1 MRHVCFCSAS
11 RFFDNGRPIKQNPR
25 QMNDF
30 QIENDA
36 ILSGL
41 FLTLLAVLFY
51 SKESTHLFWQKLYG
65 IVPPLLFCYL
75 IPGILNSYQ
84 IIHGESSGLYGFA
97 TKYLLPASLILLLS
111 TANLKAILGLG
122 NKALFIF
129 FTGTLGIIV
138 GGPIALYSV
147 SFFSDSFQMAA
158 QEGSYWKG
166 LVTITGSWIGGSS
179 SQLALKEVYGC
190 SEELFVIILVI
201 DALVANVWT
210 AILFYGAGISQKIDT
225 WLGADATL
233 IEDVKKSILSYQEI
247 KDKPAD
253 LKDLSFILGV
263 GFGGTALAH
272 AGSAFISKLFVPN
285 MDWLVAHGLEP
296 FASQFLW
303 LILLSTTIG
312 ILLSFTRVRKME
324 RLGSTDFATLF
335 IYFLIMTIGMRLDL
349 FHIGANVGLLAVAII
364 WMLIHILSMFVAAK
378 IIKAPFFF
386 VAVGSQANIG
396 GVATAPAVAAA
407 FHPSLAPVGV
417 LLAVLS
423 HVLGTYAGIIS
434 AWLMGFVD

>member
-1 MRHVCFCSAS
+1 
-11 RFFDNGRPIKQNPR
+11 
-25 QMNDF
+25 MNYF

-36 ILSGL
+36 ILAGL
-41 FLTLLAVLFY
+41 FLILLAGLFY
-51 SKESTHLFWQKLYG
+51 SADSKNVFWKRLYG
-65 IVPPLLFCYL
+65 FIPPLLFCYL
-75 IPGILNSYQ
+75 IPGFLNSYHL
-84 IIHGESSGLYGFA
+84 IDGEASGLYRFA
-97 TKYLLPASLILLLS
+97 TNYLLPASLILLLS
-111 TANLKAILGLG
+111 TANLKAIFGLG

-129 FTGTLGIIV
+129 FTGTVGIIV
-138 GGPIALYSV
+138 GGPIALWVV
-147 SFFSDSFQMAA
+147 SFFSDSFNQVAYEA
-158 QEGSYWKG
+158 GYWKG

-179 SQLALKEVYGC
+179 SQLALKEIYGC

-210 AILFYGAGISQKIDT
+210 ALLFYGAGVTQKIDA
-225 WLGADATL
+225 WLGADASL
-233 IEDVKKSILSYQEI
+233 IEDVKKNILKYKET
-247 KDKPAD
+247 KDRPAD
-253 LKDLSFILGV
+253 LKDLTFILGI
-263 GFGGTALAH
+263 GFGGTAVAH
-272 AGSAFISKLFVPN
+272 ACSGFISNFFTPHR
-285 MDWLVAHGLEP
+285 DWLISHGLEP

-324 RLGSTDFATLF
+324 KLGSTDFATLF

-349 FHIGANVGLLAVAII
+349 FNIGANVGLLAVAVI
-364 WMLIHILSMFVAAK
+364 WMLIHISSMLIAAK
-378 IIKAPFFF
+378 ISKAPFFF

-423 HVLGTYAGIIS
+423 HVIGTYAGIIS
-434 AWLMGFVD
+434 AWLMRLVEV

>member
-1 MRHVCFCSAS
+1 
-11 RFFDNGRPIKQNPR
+11 
-25 QMNDF
+25 MNFF

-36 ILSGL
+36 IIAGL
-41 FLTLLAVLFY
+41 FLILLTGLFY
-51 SKESTHLFWQKLYG
+51 STESNHVFWKKLYG

-75 IPGILNSYQ
+75 IPGFLNSYH
-84 IIHGESSGLYGFA
+84 IIQGENSGLYGFA

-111 TANLKAILGLG
+111 TANLRAILGLG
-122 NKALFIF
+122 NKALIIF
-129 FTGTLGIIV
+129 FTGTLGIII
-138 GGPIALYSV
+138 GGPIALYTV
-147 SFFSDSFQMAA
+147 SLFSETFHLAA
-158 QEGSYWKG
+158 QEGGYWKG

-179 SQLALKEVYGC
+179 SQLALKEIYGC

-210 AILFYGAGISQKIDT
+210 ALLFYGAGVSSKIDT

-233 IEDVKKSILSYQEI
+233 IEDVKKSILKYKET
-247 KDKPAD
+247 KDRPAD

-263 GFGGTALAH
+263 GFGGTAIAH
-272 AGSAFISKLFVPN
+272 AGSGFISNIFAPHR
-285 MDWLVAHGLEP
+285 DWLMANGLEP

-303 LILLSTTIG
+303 LILLATTIG
-312 ILLSFTRVRKME
+312 IILSFTSVRKME
-324 RLGSTDFATLF
+324 KVGSTDFATLF

-349 FHIGANVGLLAVAII
+349 FNIGANVGILAVAIV

-423 HVLGTYAGIIS
+423 HVVGTYAGIIS
-434 AWLMGFVD
+434 GWLMRFVG

>member
-1 MRHVCFCSAS
+1 
-11 RFFDNGRPIKQNPR
+11 
-25 QMNDF
+25 MNFF

-36 ILSGL
+36 IIAGL
-41 FLTLLAVLFY
+41 FLILLAGIFY
-51 SKESTHLFWQKLYG
+51 SADSNHGFWKKLYG
-65 IVPPLLFCYL
+65 VVPPLLFCYL
-75 IPGILNSYQ
+75 IPGFLNSYH
-84 IIHGESSGLYGFA
+84 IISGEVSGLYRFA
-97 TKYLLPASLILLLS
+97 TAYLLPASLILLLS
-111 TANLKAILGLG
+111 TANLKAIFGLG
-122 NKALFIF
+122 NKALAIF
-129 FTGTLGIIV
+129 FTGSIGIII
-138 GGPIALYSV
+138 GGPIALYIV
-147 SFFSDSFQMAA
+147 SFFSESFHVVS
-158 QEGSYWKG
+158 QEAGYWKG

-210 AILFYGAGISQKIDT
+210 ALLFYGAGFTHKIDA
-225 WLGADATL
+225 WLGADASL
-233 IEDVKKSILSYQEI
+233 IEDVKKNILKFKET

-253 LKDLSFILGV
+253 LKDLTFILGI
-263 GFGGTALAH
+263 GFGGTAVAH
-272 AGSAFISKLFVPN
+272 ACSGLISKLFAPHR
-285 MDWLVAHGLEP
+285 DWLVAHGLEP
-296 FASQFLW
+296 FSSQFLW

-324 RLGSTDFATLF
+324 KLGSTDFATLF

-349 FHIGANVGLLAVAII
+349 FNIGANVGLLAVAVI
-364 WMLIHILSMFVAAK
+364 WMLIHIISMIVAAK

-423 HVLGTYAGIIS
+423 HVIGTYAGIIS
-434 AWLMGFVD
+434 AWLMRLMEV

>member
-1 MRHVCFCSAS
+1 
-11 RFFDNGRPIKQNPR
+11 
-25 QMNDF
+25 MNFF

-36 ILSGL
+36 IIAGL
-41 FLTLLAVLFY
+41 FLILLAGIFY
-51 SKESTHLFWQKLYG
+51 SADSNHGFWKKLYG
-65 IVPPLLFCYL
+65 VVPPLLFCYL
-75 IPGILNSYQ
+75 IPGFLNSYHV
-84 IIHGESSGLYGFA
+84 ISGEASGLYRFA
-97 TKYLLPASLILLLS
+97 TVYLLPASLILLLS
-111 TANLKAILGLG
+111 TANLKAIFGLG
-122 NKALFIF
+122 NKALLIF
-129 FTGTLGIIV
+129 FTGSIGIVI
-138 GGPIALYSV
+138 GGPIALYVV
-147 SFFSDSFQMAA
+147 SFFSDSFHVAA
-158 QEGSYWKG
+158 QEAGYWKG

-179 SQLALKEVYGC
+179 SQLALKEIYGC

-210 AILFYGAGISQKIDT
+210 ALLFYGAGITHKIDA

-233 IEDVKKSILSYQEI
+233 IEDVKKNILKFKET

-253 LKDLSFILGV
+253 LKDLTFILGI
-263 GFGGTALAH
+263 GFGGTAVAH
-272 AGSAFISKLFVPN
+272 ACSGLISKLFAPHR
-285 MDWLVAHGLEP
+285 DWLIEHGLEP
-296 FASQFLW
+296 FSSQFLW

-324 RLGSTDFATLF
+324 KLGSTDFATLF

-349 FHIGANVGLLAVAII
+349 FNIGANVGLLAVAVI
-364 WMLIHILSMFVAAK
+364 WMLIHIISMIVVAK
-378 IIKAPFFF
+378 MIKAPFFF

-423 HVLGTYAGIIS
+423 HVIGTYAGIIS
-434 AWLMGFVD
+434 AYLMRLVDV

>member
-1 MRHVCFCSAS
+1 
-11 RFFDNGRPIKQNPR
+11 
-25 QMNDF
+25 MNFF

-36 ILSGL
+36 IIAGL
-41 FLTLLAVLFY
+41 FLILLAGLFFSAASNHAY
-51 SKESTHLFWQKLYG
+51 WKKLYG

-75 IPGILNSYQ
+75 IPGFLNSYH

-122 NKALFIF
+122 NKALLIF

-138 GGPIALYSV
+138 GGPISLFIV
-147 SFFSDSFQMAA
+147 SLLSDSFHMAA
-158 QEGSYWKG
+158 QEGGYWKG

-179 SQLALKEVYGC
+179 SQLALKEIYGC

-201 DALVANVWT
+201 DALVANMWT
-210 AILFYGAGISQKIDT
+210 ALLFYGAGITQKIDT
-225 WLGADATL
+225 WLGADASL
-233 IEDVKKSILSYQEI
+233 IEDVKKSILSYQET

-253 LKDLSFILGV
+253 LKDLSLILGV
-263 GFGGTALAH
+263 GFGGTAVAH
-272 AGSAFISKLFVPN
+272 AGSGLIVKLFAPHR
-285 MDWLVAHGLEP
+285 DWLMAHGLEP

-312 ILLSFTRVRKME
+312 ILLSFTQVRKME
-324 RLGSTDFATLF
+324 KLGSTDFATLF

-349 FHIGANVGLLAVAII
+349 FHIGANVGLLVVAII
-364 WMLIHILSMFVAAK
+364 WMLIHILTMFTAAK
-378 IIKAPFFF
+378 ISKAPFFF

-423 HVLGTYAGIIS
+423 HVVGTYAGIIS
-434 AWLMGFVD
+434 AWLMQWVG

>member
-1 MRHVCFCSAS
+1 
-11 RFFDNGRPIKQNPR
+11 
-25 QMNDF
+25 MNFF

-36 ILSGL
+36 IIAGL
-41 FLTLLAVLFY
+41 FLILLTGLFY
-51 SKESTHLFWQKLYG
+51 STESNHAFWKKLYG

-75 IPGILNSYQ
+75 IPGFLNSYQ
-84 IIHGESSGLYGFA
+84 IIQGENSGLYGFA

-122 NKALFIF
+122 NKALIIF
-129 FTGTLGIIV
+129 FTGTLGIII
-138 GGPIALYSV
+138 GGPIALYTV
-147 SFFSDSFQMAA
+147 SLFSETFHLAA
-158 QEGSYWKG
+158 QEGGYWKG

-179 SQLALKEVYGC
+179 SQLALKEIYGC

-210 AILFYGAGISQKIDT
+210 ALLFYGAGVSSKIDA

-233 IEDVKKSILSYQEI
+233 IEDVKKSILKYKET
-247 KDKPAD
+247 KDRPAD

-263 GFGGTALAH
+263 GFGGTAIAH
-272 AGSAFISKLFVPN
+272 AGSGFISNLFAPHR
-285 MDWLVAHGLEP
+285 DWLIAHGLEP

-303 LILLSTTIG
+303 LILLATTIG
-312 ILLSFTRVRKME
+312 IILSFTSVRKME
-324 RLGSTDFATLF
+324 KLGSTDFATLF

-349 FHIGANVGLLAVAII
+349 FNIGANVGLLAVAIV

-423 HVLGTYAGIIS
+423 HVVGTYAGIIS
-434 AWLMGFVD
+434 GWLMRFVG

>member
-1 MRHVCFCSAS
+1 
-11 RFFDNGRPIKQNPR
+11 
-25 QMNDF
+25 MNFF

-36 ILSGL
+36 IIAGLFLILLSGL
-41 FLTLLAVLFY
+41 FFSAASNHAY
-51 SKESTHLFWQKLYG
+51 WKKLYG

-75 IPGILNSYQ
+75 IPGFLNSYH

-122 NKALFIF
+122 NKALLIF

-138 GGPIALYSV
+138 GGPISLFIV
-147 SFFSDSFQMAA
+147 SLFSDSFHMAA
-158 QEGSYWKG
+158 QEGGYWKG

-179 SQLALKEVYGC
+179 SQLALKEIYGC

-201 DALVANVWT
+201 DALVANMWT
-210 AILFYGAGISQKIDT
+210 ALLFYGAGITQKIDN
-225 WLGADATL
+225 WLGADASL
-233 IEDVKKSILSYQEI
+233 IEDVKKSILSYQET

-253 LKDLSFILGV
+253 LKDLSLILGV
-263 GFGGTALAH
+263 GFGGTAVAH
-272 AGSAFISKLFVPN
+272 AGSGLIVKLFAPHR
-285 MDWLVAHGLEP
+285 DWLMAHGLEP

-312 ILLSFTRVRKME
+312 ILLSFTQVRKME
-324 RLGSTDFATLF
+324 KLGSTDFATLF

-349 FHIGANVGLLAVAII
+349 FHIGANVGLLVVAII

-378 IIKAPFFF
+378 ISKAPFFF

-423 HVLGTYAGIIS
+423 HVVGTYAGIIS
-434 AWLMGFVD
+434 AWLMQWVG

>member
-1 MRHVCFCSAS
+1 
-11 RFFDNGRPIKQNPR
+11 
-25 QMNDF
+25 MNFF

-36 ILSGL
+36 IIAGL
-41 FLTLLAVLFY
+41 FLILLTGLFY
-51 SKESTHLFWQKLYG
+51 STESNHVFWKRLYG

-75 IPGILNSYQ
+75 IPGFLNSYH
-84 IIHGESSGLYGFA
+84 IIQGETSGLYGFA

-122 NKALFIF
+122 NKALLIF
-129 FTGTLGIIV
+129 FTGTFGIII
-138 GGPIALYSV
+138 GGPIALYTV
-147 SFFSDSFQMAA
+147 SLFSDSFQMAA
-158 QEGSYWKG
+158 QEGGYWKG

-179 SQLALKEVYGC
+179 SQLALKEIYGC

-201 DALVANVWT
+201 DALVANLWT
-210 AILFYGAGISQKIDT
+210 ALLFYGAGISAKIDA
-225 WLGADATL
+225 WLGADDTL
-233 IEDVKKSILSYQEI
+233 IEDVKKSILKYKET

-272 AGSAFISKLFVPN
+272 AGSGFISNLMLPHRE
-285 MDWLVAHGLEP
+285 WLMAHGLEP

-312 ILLSFTRVRKME
+312 ILLSFTSVRKME
-324 RLGSTDFATLF
+324 KLGSTDFATLF

-349 FHIGANVGLLAVAII
+349 FNIGANVGLLAVAVI

-423 HVLGTYAGIIS
+423 HVVGTYAGIIS
-434 AWLMGFVD
+434 AWLMRLVE

>member
-1 MRHVCFCSAS
+1 
-11 RFFDNGRPIKQNPR
+11 
-25 QMNDF
+25 MNYF

-36 ILSGL
+36 ILAGL
-41 FLTLLAVLFY
+41 FLILLAGLFY
-51 SKESTHLFWQKLYG
+51 SADSKNVFWKRLYG
-65 IVPPLLFCYL
+65 FIPPLLFCYL
-75 IPGILNSYQ
+75 IPGFLNSYHL
-84 IIHGESSGLYGFA
+84 IDGEASGLYRFA
-97 TKYLLPASLILLLS
+97 TNYLLPASLILLLS
-111 TANLKAILGLG
+111 TANLKAIFGLG

-129 FTGTLGIIV
+129 FTGSIGIIV
-138 GGPIALYSV
+138 GGPIALWVV
-147 SFFSDSFQMAA
+147 SFFSDSFNQVAHEA
-158 QEGSYWKG
+158 GYWKG

-179 SQLALKEVYGC
+179 SQLALKEIYGC

-210 AILFYGAGISQKIDT
+210 ALLFYGAGVTQKIDA
-225 WLGADATL
+225 WLGADASL
-233 IEDVKKSILSYQEI
+233 IEDVKKNILKYKET

-253 LKDLSFILGV
+253 LKDLTFILGI
-263 GFGGTALAH
+263 GFGGTAVAH
-272 AGSAFISKLFVPN
+272 ACSGFISTWVGPHR
-285 MDWLVAHGLEP
+285 DWLIAHGLEP
-296 FASQFLW
+296 FASPFLW

-324 RLGSTDFATLF
+324 KLGSTDFATLF

-349 FHIGANVGLLAVAII
+349 FNIGANMGLLAVAVI
-364 WMLIHILSMFVAAK
+364 WMLIHITSMLIAAK
-378 IIKAPFFF
+378 ISKAPFFF

-423 HVLGTYAGIIS
+423 HVIGTYAGIIS
-434 AWLMGFVD
+434 AWLMRLVEV

>member
-1 MRHVCFCSAS
+1 
-11 RFFDNGRPIKQNPR
+11 
-25 QMNDF
+25 MNYF

-36 ILSGL
+36 IISGL
-41 FLTLLAVLFY
+41 FLILLTGLFY
-51 SKESTHLFWQKLYG
+51 STESNHAFWKKLYG

-75 IPGILNSYQ
+75 IPGFLNSYH
-84 IIHGESSGLYGFA
+84 IIQGENSGLYGFA

-111 TANLKAILGLG
+111 TANLRAILGLG
-122 NKALFIF
+122 NKALIIF
-129 FTGTLGIIV
+129 FTGTLGIVI
-138 GGPIALYSV
+138 GGPIALYAV
-147 SFFSDSFQMAA
+147 SLFSETFHLAA
-158 QEGSYWKG
+158 QEGGYWKG
-166 LVTITGSWIGGSS
+166 FVTITGSWIGGSS
-179 SQLALKEVYGC
+179 SQLALKEIYGC

-210 AILFYGAGISQKIDT
+210 ALLFYGAGVSAKIDA

-233 IEDVKKSILSYQEI
+233 IEDVKKSILKYKET
-247 KDKPAD
+247 KDRPAD

-263 GFGGTALAH
+263 GFGGTAIAH
-272 AGSAFISKLFVPN
+272 AGSGFISNLFAPHR
-285 MDWLVAHGLEP
+285 DWLMANGLEP

-303 LILLSTTIG
+303 LILLATTIG
-312 ILLSFTRVRKME
+312 IILSFTSVRKME
-324 RLGSTDFATLF
+324 KVGSTDFATLF

-349 FHIGANVGLLAVAII
+349 FNIGANVGLLAVAIV

-423 HVLGTYAGIIS
+423 HVVGTYAGIIS
-434 AWLMGFVD
+434 GWLMRFVG

>member
-1 MRHVCFCSAS
+1 
-11 RFFDNGRPIKQNPR
+11 
-25 QMNDF
+25 MNFF

-36 ILSGL
+36 IIAGL
-41 FLTLLAVLFY
+41 FLILLAGLFFSAASNHAY
-51 SKESTHLFWQKLYG
+51 WKKLYG

-75 IPGILNSYQ
+75 IPGFLNSYH

-122 NKALFIF
+122 NKALLIF

-138 GGPIALYSV
+138 GGPISLFIV
-147 SFFSDSFQMAA
+147 SLFSDSFHMAA
-158 QEGSYWKG
+158 QEGGYWKG

-179 SQLALKEVYGC
+179 SQLALKEIYGC

-201 DALVANVWT
+201 DALVANMWT
-210 AILFYGAGISQKIDT
+210 ALLFYGAGITQKIDT
-225 WLGADATL
+225 WLGADASL
-233 IEDVKKSILSYQEI
+233 IEDVKKSILSYQET

-253 LKDLSFILGV
+253 LKDLSLILGV
-263 GFGGTALAH
+263 GFGGTAVAH
-272 AGSAFISKLFVPN
+272 AGSGLIVKLFAPHR
-285 MDWLVAHGLEP
+285 DWLMAHGLEP

-312 ILLSFTRVRKME
+312 ILLSFTQVRKME
-324 RLGSTDFATLF
+324 KLGSTDFATLF

-349 FHIGANVGLLAVAII
+349 FHIGANVGLLVVAII

-378 IIKAPFFF
+378 ISKAPFFF

-423 HVLGTYAGIIS
+423 HVVGTYAGIIS
-434 AWLMGFVD
+434 AWLMQWVG

>member
-1 MRHVCFCSAS
+1 
-11 RFFDNGRPIKQNPR
+11 
-25 QMNDF
+25 MNFF

-36 ILSGL
+36 IIAGL
-41 FLTLLAVLFY
+41 FLILLTGLFY
-51 SKESTHLFWQKLYG
+51 STESNHAFWKKLYG

-75 IPGILNSYQ
+75 IPGFLNSYQ
-84 IIHGESSGLYGFA
+84 IIQGENSGLYGFA

-122 NKALFIF
+122 NKALIIF
-129 FTGTLGIIV
+129 FTGTLGIII
-138 GGPIALYSV
+138 GGPIALYAV
-147 SFFSDSFQMAA
+147 SLFSETFHLAA
-158 QEGSYWKG
+158 QEGGYWKG

-179 SQLALKEVYGC
+179 SQLALKEIYGC

-210 AILFYGAGISQKIDT
+210 ALLFYGAGISAKIDA

-233 IEDVKKSILSYQEI
+233 IEDVKKSILKYKET
-247 KDKPAD
+247 KDRPAD

-263 GFGGTALAH
+263 GFGGTAIAH
-272 AGSAFISKLFVPN
+272 AGSGFISNLFAPHR
-285 MDWLVAHGLEP
+285 DWLMANGLEP

-303 LILLSTTIG
+303 LILLATTIG
-312 ILLSFTRVRKME
+312 IILSFTSVRKME
-324 RLGSTDFATLF
+324 KVGSTDFATLF

-349 FHIGANVGLLAVAII
+349 FNIGANVGLLAVAIV

-423 HVLGTYAGIIS
+423 HVVGTYAGIIS
-434 AWLMGFVD
+434 GWLMRFVG

>member
-1 MRHVCFCSAS
+1 
-11 RFFDNGRPIKQNPR
+11 
-25 QMNDF
+25 MNFF

-36 ILSGL
+36 IIAGL
-41 FLTLLAVLFY
+41 FLILLAGLFFSAASNHAY
-51 SKESTHLFWQKLYG
+51 WKKLYG

-75 IPGILNSYQ
+75 IPGFLNSYH

-122 NKALFIF
+122 NKALLIF

-138 GGPIALYSV
+138 GGPISLFIV
-147 SFFSDSFQMAA
+147 SLFSDSFHMAA
-158 QEGSYWKG
+158 QEGGYWKG

-179 SQLALKEVYGC
+179 SQLALKEIYGC

-201 DALVANVWT
+201 DALVANMWT
-210 AILFYGAGISQKIDT
+210 ALLFYGAGITQKIDT
-225 WLGADATL
+225 WLGADASL
-233 IEDVKKSILSYQEI
+233 IEDVKKSILSYQET

-253 LKDLSFILGV
+253 LKDLSLILGV
-263 GFGGTALAH
+263 GFGGTAVAH
-272 AGSAFISKLFVPN
+272 AGSGLIVKLFAPHR
-285 MDWLVAHGLEP
+285 DWLMAHGLEP

-312 ILLSFTRVRKME
+312 ILLSFTQVRKME
-324 RLGSTDFATLF
+324 KLGSTDFATLF

-349 FHIGANVGLLAVAII
+349 FHIGANVGLLVVAII
-364 WMLIHILSMFVAAK
+364 WMLIHILTMFTAAK
-378 IIKAPFFF
+378 ISKAPFFF

-423 HVLGTYAGIIS
+423 HVVGTYAGIIS
-434 AWLMGFVD
+434 AWLMQWVG

>member
-1 MRHVCFCSAS
+1 
-11 RFFDNGRPIKQNPR
+11 
-25 QMNDF
+25 MNFF

-36 ILSGL
+36 IIAGL
-41 FLTLLAVLFY
+41 FLILLAGIFY
-51 SKESTHLFWQKLYG
+51 SADSNHGFWKKLYG
-65 IVPPLLFCYL
+65 VVPPLLFCYL
-75 IPGILNSYQ
+75 IPGFLNSYH
-84 IIHGESSGLYGFA
+84 IISGEASGLYRFA
-97 TKYLLPASLILLLS
+97 TAYLLPASLILLLS
-111 TANLKAILGLG
+111 TANLKAIFGLG
-122 NKALFIF
+122 NKALAIF
-129 FTGTLGIIV
+129 FTGSIGIVI
-138 GGPIALYSV
+138 GGPIALYVV
-147 SFFSDSFQMAA
+147 SFFSESFHVAS
-158 QEGSYWKG
+158 QEAGYWKG

-210 AILFYGAGISQKIDT
+210 ALLFYGAGFTHKIDA
-225 WLGADATL
+225 WLGADASL
-233 IEDVKKSILSYQEI
+233 IEDVKKNILKFKET

-253 LKDLSFILGV
+253 LKDLTFILGI
-263 GFGGTALAH
+263 GFGGTAVAH
-272 AGSAFISKLFVPN
+272 ACSGLISKLFAPHR
-285 MDWLVAHGLEP
+285 DWLVAHGLEP
-296 FASQFLW
+296 FSSQFLW

-324 RLGSTDFATLF
+324 KLGSTDFATLF

-349 FHIGANVGLLAVAII
+349 FNIGANVGLLAVAVI
-364 WMLIHILSMFVAAK
+364 WMLIHIISMIVAAK

-423 HVLGTYAGIIS
+423 HVIGTYAGIIS
-434 AWLMGFVD
+434 AWLMRLMEV

>member
-1 MRHVCFCSAS
+1 M
-11 RFFDNGRPIKQNPR
+11 IY
-25 QMNDF
+25 F

-36 ILSGL
+36 IIAGL
-41 FLTLLAVLFY
+41 FLILLTGLFY
-51 SKESTHLFWQKLYG
+51 STESNHAFWKKLYG

-75 IPGILNSYQ
+75 IPGFLNSYH
-84 IIHGESSGLYGFA
+84 IIQGENSGLYGFA

-122 NKALFIF
+122 NKALIIF
-129 FTGTLGIIV
+129 FTGTLGIII
-138 GGPIALYSV
+138 GGPIALYAV
-147 SFFSDSFQMAA
+147 SLFSETFHLAA
-158 QEGSYWKG
+158 QEGGYWKG

-179 SQLALKEVYGC
+179 SQLALKEIYGC

-210 AILFYGAGISQKIDT
+210 ALLFYGAGISAKIDA

-233 IEDVKKSILSYQEI
+233 IEDVKKSILKYKET
-247 KDKPAD
+247 KDRPAD

-263 GFGGTALAH
+263 GFGGTAIAH
-272 AGSAFISKLFVPN
+272 AGSGFISNLFAPHR
-285 MDWLVAHGLEP
+285 DWLIAHGLEP

-303 LILLSTTIG
+303 LILLATTIG
-312 ILLSFTRVRKME
+312 IILSFTSVRKME
-324 RLGSTDFATLF
+324 KLGSTDFATLF

-349 FHIGANVGLLAVAII
+349 FNIGANVGLLAVAIV

-423 HVLGTYAGIIS
+423 HVVGTYAGIIS
-434 AWLMGFVD
+434 GWLMRFVG

>member
-1 MRHVCFCSAS
+1 
-11 RFFDNGRPIKQNPR
+11 
-25 QMNDF
+25 MNFF

-36 ILSGL
+36 IIAGL
-41 FLTLLAVLFY
+41 FLILLAGLFFSAASNHAY
-51 SKESTHLFWQKLYG
+51 WKKLYG

-75 IPGILNSYQ
+75 IPGFLNSYH

-122 NKALFIF
+122 NKALLVF

-138 GGPIALYSV
+138 GGPISLFIV
-147 SFFSDSFQMAA
+147 SLFSDSFHMAA
-158 QEGSYWKG
+158 QEGGYWKG

-179 SQLALKEVYGC
+179 SQLALKEIYGC

-201 DALVANVWT
+201 DALVANMWT
-210 AILFYGAGISQKIDT
+210 ALLFYGAGITQKIDT
-225 WLGADATL
+225 WLGADASL
-233 IEDVKKSILSYQEI
+233 IEDVKKSILSYQET

-253 LKDLSFILGV
+253 LKDLSLILGV
-263 GFGGTALAH
+263 GFGGTAVAH
-272 AGSAFISKLFVPN
+272 AGSGLIVKLFAPHR
-285 MDWLVAHGLEP
+285 DWLMAHGLEP

-312 ILLSFTRVRKME
+312 ILLSFTQVRKME
-324 RLGSTDFATLF
+324 KLGSTDFATLF

-349 FHIGANVGLLAVAII
+349 FHIGANVGLLVVAII
-364 WMLIHILSMFVAAK
+364 WMLIHILTMFTAAK
-378 IIKAPFFF
+378 ISKAPFFF

-423 HVLGTYAGIIS
+423 HVVGTYAGIIS
-434 AWLMGFVD
+434 AWLMQWVG

>member
-1 MRHVCFCSAS
+1 
-11 RFFDNGRPIKQNPR
+11 
-25 QMNDF
+25 MNYF

-36 ILSGL
+36 ILAGL
-41 FLTLLAVLFY
+41 FLILLAGLFY
-51 SKESTHLFWQKLYG
+51 SADSKNVIWKRLYG
-65 IVPPLLFCYL
+65 FIPPLLFCYL
-75 IPGILNSYQ
+75 IPGFLNSYHL
-84 IIHGESSGLYGFA
+84 IDGEASGLYRFA
-97 TKYLLPASLILLLS
+97 TNYLLPASLILLLS
-111 TANLKAILGLG
+111 TANLKAIFGLG

-129 FTGTLGIIV
+129 FTGSVGIIV
-138 GGPIALYSV
+138 GGPIALWVV
-147 SFFSDSFQMAA
+147 SFFSDSFNQVAHEA
-158 QEGSYWKG
+158 GYWKG

-179 SQLALKEVYGC
+179 SQLALKEIYGC

-210 AILFYGAGISQKIDT
+210 ALLFYGAGVTQKIDA
-225 WLGADATL
+225 WLGADASM
-233 IEDVKKSILSYQEI
+233 IEDVKKNILKYKET

-253 LKDLSFILGV
+253 LKDLTFILGI
-263 GFGGTALAH
+263 GFGGTAVAH
-272 AGSAFISKLFVPN
+272 ACSGFISTWVGPHR
-285 MDWLVAHGLEP
+285 DWLIANGLEP
-296 FASQFLW
+296 FASPFLW

-324 RLGSTDFATLF
+324 KLGSTDFATLF

-349 FHIGANVGLLAVAII
+349 FNIGANMGLLAVAVI
-364 WMLIHILSMFVAAK
+364 WMLIHITSMLIAAK
-378 IIKAPFFF
+378 ISKAPFFF

-423 HVLGTYAGIIS
+423 HVIGTYAGIIS
-434 AWLMGFVD
+434 AWLMRLVEV

>member
-1 MRHVCFCSAS
+1 
-11 RFFDNGRPIKQNPR
+11 
-25 QMNDF
+25 MNYF

-36 ILSGL
+36 IIAGL
-41 FLTLLAVLFY
+41 FLIILTGLFF
-51 SKESTHLFWQKLYG
+51 SSDSTNVFWKKLYG

-75 IPGILNSYQ
+75 IPGFLNSYHF
-84 IIHGESSGLYGFA
+84 INGETSGLYSFA

-111 TANLKAILGLG
+111 TANLKAIFGLG
-122 NKALFIF
+122 NKALIIF
-129 FTGTLGIIV
+129 FTGSFGIII
-138 GGPIALYSV
+138 GGPIALSV
-147 SFFSDSFQMAA
+147 VSLFSDNFKIAA
-158 QEGSYWKG
+158 HDAGYWKG

-179 SQLALKEVYGC
+179 SQLALKEIYGC
-190 SEELFVIILVI
+190 TEELFVIILVI
-201 DALVANVWT
+201 DALVSNLWT
-210 AILFYGAGISQKIDT
+210 ALLFYGAGITNKIDS

-233 IEDVKKSILSYQEI
+233 IEDVKKNIFKYKET

-253 LKDLSFILGV
+253 LKDLSFILGI

-272 AGSAFISKLFVPN
+272 ACSSIISKLFLPHR
-285 MDWLVAHGLEP
+285 DWLNLHGLEP
-296 FASQFLW
+296 FSSQFLW
-303 LILLSTTIG
+303 LILLSTSIG
-312 ILLSFTRVRKME
+312 ILLSFTKVRKME
-324 RLGSTDFATLF
+324 KLGSTDFATLF

-349 FHIGANVGLLAVAII
+349 FNIGANVGLLAVAVI
-364 WMLIHILSMFVAAK
+364 WMLIHIISMFVAAK

-423 HVLGTYAGIIS
+423 HVIGTYAGIIS
-434 AWLMGFVD
+434 AWLMRFVG

>member
-1 MRHVCFCSAS
+1 
-11 RFFDNGRPIKQNPR
+11 
-25 QMNDF
+25 MNFF

-36 ILSGL
+36 IIAGL
-41 FLTLLAVLFY
+41 FLILLAGIFY
-51 SKESTHLFWQKLYG
+51 SADSNHGFWKKLYG
-65 IVPPLLFCYL
+65 VVPPLLFCYL
-75 IPGILNSYQ
+75 IPGFLNSYHV
-84 IIHGESSGLYGFA
+84 ISGEASGLYRFA
-97 TKYLLPASLILLLS
+97 TVYLLPASLILLLS
-111 TANLKAILGLG
+111 TANLKAIFGLG
-122 NKALFIF
+122 NKALLIF
-129 FTGTLGIIV
+129 FTGSIGIVI
-138 GGPIALYSV
+138 GGPIALYVV
-147 SFFSDSFQMAA
+147 SFFSDSFHVAA
-158 QEGSYWKG
+158 QEAGYWKG

-179 SQLALKEVYGC
+179 SQLALKEIYGC

-210 AILFYGAGISQKIDT
+210 ALLFYGAGITHKIDA

-233 IEDVKKSILSYQEI
+233 IEDVKKNILKFKET

-253 LKDLSFILGV
+253 LKDLTFILGI
-263 GFGGTALAH
+263 GFGGTAVAH
-272 AGSAFISKLFVPN
+272 ACSGLISKLFAPHR
-285 MDWLVAHGLEP
+285 DWLIEHGLEP
-296 FASQFLW
+296 FSSQFLW
-303 LILLSTTIG
+303 LILVSTTIG

-324 RLGSTDFATLF
+324 KLGSTDFATLF

-349 FHIGANVGLLAVAII
+349 FNIGANVGLLALAAI
-364 WMLIHILSMFVAAK
+364 WMLIHIISMIVAAK

-423 HVLGTYAGIIS
+423 HVIGTYAGIIS
-434 AWLMGFVD
+434 AWLMRLVDV

>member
-1 MRHVCFCSAS
+1 L
-11 RFFDNGRPIKQNPR
+11 
-25 QMNDF
+25 
-30 QIENDA
+30 
-36 ILSGL
+36 ILLAGL
-41 FLTLLAVLFY
+41 FFSAASNHAY
-51 SKESTHLFWQKLYG
+51 WKKIYG

-75 IPGILNSYQ
+75 IPGFLNSYH

-122 NKALFIF
+122 NKALLVF

-138 GGPIALYSV
+138 GGPISLFIV
-147 SFFSDSFQMAA
+147 SLFSDSFHMAA
-158 QEGSYWKG
+158 QEGGYWKG

-179 SQLALKEVYGC
+179 SQLALKEIYGC

-201 DALVANVWT
+201 DALVANMWT
-210 AILFYGAGISQKIDT
+210 ALLFYGAGITQKIDT
-225 WLGADATL
+225 WLGADASL
-233 IEDVKKSILSYQEI
+233 IEDVKESILSYQET

-253 LKDLSFILGV
+253 LKDLSLILGV
-263 GFGGTALAH
+263 GFGGTAVAH
-272 AGSAFISKLFVPN
+272 AGSGLIVKLFAPHR
-285 MDWLVAHGLEP
+285 DWLMAHGLEP

-312 ILLSFTRVRKME
+312 ILLSFTQVRKME
-324 RLGSTDFATLF
+324 KLGSTDFATLF

-349 FHIGANVGLLAVAII
+349 FHIGANVGLLVVAII

-378 IIKAPFFF
+378 ISKAPFFF

-423 HVLGTYAGIIS
+423 HVVGTYAGIIS
-434 AWLMGFVD
+434 AWLMQWVG

>member
-1 MRHVCFCSAS
+1 
-11 RFFDNGRPIKQNPR
+11 
-25 QMNDF
+25 MNFF

-36 ILSGL
+36 IIAGL
-41 FLTLLAVLFY
+41 FLILLAGIFY
-51 SKESTHLFWQKLYG
+51 SADSNHGFWKKLYG
-65 IVPPLLFCYL
+65 VVPPLLFCYL
-75 IPGILNSYQ
+75 IPGFLNSYH
-84 IIHGESSGLYGFA
+84 IISGEASGLYRFA
-97 TKYLLPASLILLLS
+97 TAYLLPASLILLLS
-111 TANLKAILGLG
+111 TANLNAIFGLG
-122 NKALFIF
+122 SKALVIF
-129 FTGTLGIIV
+129 FTGSIGIII
-138 GGPIALYSV
+138 GGPIALYVV
-147 SFFSDSFQMAA
+147 SFFSESFHVVS
-158 QEGSYWKG
+158 QEAGYWKG

-210 AILFYGAGISQKIDT
+210 ALLFYGAGFTHKIDA
-225 WLGADATL
+225 WLGADASL
-233 IEDVKKSILSYQEI
+233 IEDVKKNILKFKET

-253 LKDLSFILGV
+253 LKDLTFILGI
-263 GFGGTALAH
+263 GFGGTAVAH
-272 AGSAFISKLFVPN
+272 ACSGLISKLFAPHR
-285 MDWLVAHGLEP
+285 DWLVAHGLEP
-296 FASQFLW
+296 FSSQFLW

-324 RLGSTDFATLF
+324 KLGSTDFATLF

-349 FHIGANVGLLAVAII
+349 FNIGANVGLLAVAVI
-364 WMLIHILSMFVAAK
+364 WMLIHIISMIVAAK

-423 HVLGTYAGIIS
+423 HVIGTYAGIIS
-434 AWLMGFVD
+434 AWLMRLVEV

>member
-1 MRHVCFCSAS
+1 
-11 RFFDNGRPIKQNPR
+11 
-25 QMNDF
+25 MNFF

-36 ILSGL
+36 IIAGL
-41 FLTLLAVLFY
+41 FLILLTGLFY
-51 SKESTHLFWQKLYG
+51 STESNHAFWKKLYG

-75 IPGILNSYQ
+75 IPGFLNSYH
-84 IIHGESSGLYGFA
+84 IIQGENSGLYGFA

-122 NKALFIF
+122 NKALIIF
-129 FTGTLGIIV
+129 FTGTLGIII
-138 GGPIALYSV
+138 GGPIALYAV
-147 SFFSDSFQMAA
+147 SLFSETFHLAA
-158 QEGSYWKG
+158 QEGGYWKG

-179 SQLALKEVYGC
+179 SQLALKEIYGC

-210 AILFYGAGISQKIDT
+210 ALLFYGAGVSSKIDA
-225 WLGADATL
+225 WLGADVTL
-233 IEDVKKSILSYQEI
+233 IEDVKKSILKYKET
-247 KDKPAD
+247 KDRPAG

-263 GFGGTALAH
+263 GFGGTAIAH
-272 AGSAFISKLFVPN
+272 AGSGFISNLFAPHR
-285 MDWLVAHGLEP
+285 DWLMANGLEP

-303 LILLSTTIG
+303 LILLATTIG
-312 ILLSFTRVRKME
+312 IMLSFTSVRKME
-324 RLGSTDFATLF
+324 KVGSTDFATLF

-349 FHIGANVGLLAVAII
+349 FNIGANVGLLAVAIV

-423 HVLGTYAGIIS
+423 HVVGTYAGIIS
-434 AWLMGFVD
+434 GWLMRFVG

>member
-1 MRHVCFCSAS
+1 MTF
-11 RFFDNGRPIKQNPR
+11 
-25 QMNDF
+25 F

-36 ILSGL
+36 ILAGL
-41 FLTLLAVLFY
+41 FLILLTGLFY
-51 SKESTHLFWQKLYG
+51 STESNHGFWKKLYG

-75 IPGILNSYQ
+75 IPGFLNSYQ
-84 IIHGESSGLYGFA
+84 IIHGETSGLYGFA

-122 NKALFIF
+122 NKALLIF
-129 FTGTLGIIV
+129 FTGTLGIVI
-138 GGPIALYSV
+138 GGPIALYAV
-147 SFFSDSFQMAA
+147 SFFSEPFHVAA
-158 QEGSYWKG
+158 QEGGYWKG

-179 SQLALKEVYGC
+179 SQLALKEIYGC

-210 AILFYGAGISQKIDT
+210 ALLFYGAGITQKIDV

-233 IEDVKKSILSYQEI
+233 IEDVKQSILKYKET

-253 LKDLSFILGV
+253 LKDLTFILGV
-263 GFGGTALAH
+263 GFGGTAIAH
-272 AGSAFISKLFVPN
+272 AGSGFISMLFAPHR
-285 MDWLVAHGLEP
+285 DWLVAHGLEP
-296 FASQFLW
+296 FASSFLW

-312 ILLSFTRVRKME
+312 IILSFTQVRKME
-324 RLGSTDFATLF
+324 KLGSTDFATLF

-349 FHIGANVGLLAVAII
+349 FHIGANIGLLAVAII
-364 WMLIHILSMFVAAK
+364 WMLIHILSMFVASK

-423 HVLGTYAGIIS
+423 HVIGTYAGIIS
-434 AWLMGFVD
+434 AWLMQFVG

>member
-1 MRHVCFCSAS
+1 
-11 RFFDNGRPIKQNPR
+11 
-25 QMNDF
+25 MNYF

-36 ILSGL
+36 IIAGL
-41 FLTLLAVLFY
+41 FLILLAGLFY
-51 SKESTHLFWQKLYG
+51 SADSNRVFWKKIYG
-65 IVPPLLFCYL
+65 VIPPLLFCYL
-75 IPGILNSYQ
+75 IPGFLNSYH
-84 IIHGESSGLYGFA
+84 IIDGETSGLYRFA
-97 TKYLLPASLILLLS
+97 TNYLLPASLILLLS
-111 TANLKAILGLG
+111 TANLKAIFGLG
-122 NKALFIF
+122 NKALILF
-129 FTGTLGIIV
+129 FTGSIGIVI
-138 GGPIALYSV
+138 GGPIALYIV
-147 SFFSDSFQMAA
+147 SSLSASFQVAA
-158 QEGSYWKG
+158 QEAGYWKG

-179 SQLALKEVYGC
+179 SQLALKEIYGC

-210 AILFYGAGISQKIDT
+210 ALLFYGAGISQKIDA

-233 IEDVKKSILSYQEI
+233 IEEVKKNILKYKES
-247 KDKPAD
+247 KDKPAEV
-253 LKDLSFILGV
+253 KDLTFILGI
-263 GFGGTALAH
+263 GFGGTAVAH
-272 AGSAFISKLFVPN
+272 ALRGFISSYFIPHK
-285 MDWLVAHGLEP
+285 DWLISHGLEP

-312 ILLSFTRVRKME
+312 ILLSFTRIREME
-324 RLGSTDFATLF
+324 KLGSTDFATLF

-349 FHIGANVGLLAVAII
+349 FTIGANIGLIGVAVI
-364 WMLIHILSMFVAAK
+364 WMLIHITAMIVAAK

-423 HVLGTYAGIIS
+423 HVIGTYAGIIS
-434 AWLMGFVD
+434 AWLMRLVDV

>member
-1 MRHVCFCSAS
+1 
-11 RFFDNGRPIKQNPR
+11 
-25 QMNDF
+25 MNDF

-51 SKESTHLFWQKLYG
+51 SKDSTHLFWQKLYG

-147 SFFSDSFQMAA
+147 SFFSDGFQMAA

-179 SQLALKEVYGC
+179 SQLALKEIYGC

-423 HVLGTYAGIIS
+423 HVVGTYAGIIS